1 MGFLNKMKSAFSK
14 ETTEETQIDTNFTEV
29 IINSIENVPF
39 GISDTNVMYAN
50 ESELAGFHYFKTI
63 VVGSFRIKTNKGA
76 QLSIKGDG
84 FELKLHS
91 DMVEIESEP
100 SNIANSYVTH
110 IDFEIEAEDLP
121 KLTKANIQSLELI
134 AKKESVKFS
143 TIEIRYDEEE

>member
-14 ETTEETQIDTNFTEV
+14 ETTEETQIDTDFTEA
-29 IINSIENVPF
+29 IINSIENAPF
-39 GISDTNVMYAN
+39 GISDTNVIYAG

-84 FELKLHS
+84 FELKLDS

-100 SNIANSYVTH
+100 SNIPSGYVTH

-121 KLTKANIQSLELI
+121 KITKSNIQSLELT
-134 AKKESVKFS
+134 AKKEHLKFS
-143 TIEIRYDEEE
+143 IIEISDEEE